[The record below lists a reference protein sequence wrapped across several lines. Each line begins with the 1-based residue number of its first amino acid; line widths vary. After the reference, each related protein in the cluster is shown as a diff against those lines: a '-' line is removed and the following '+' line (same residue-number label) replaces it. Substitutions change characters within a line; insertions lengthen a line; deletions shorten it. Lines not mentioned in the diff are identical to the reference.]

1 MKSGHLCLFHVMNT
15 CRADLSDQLLPHQKK
30 KLFQNGGEWKQG
42 NQHSISQQ
50 LCAVPMRV
58 PGGAVQHKCR
68 VFSEMQ
74 MVRGVKTKLD
84 GFEIHFACGDPN
96 IFILTDASR

>member
-1 MKSGHLCLFHVMNT
+1 
-15 CRADLSDQLLPHQKK
+15 
-30 KLFQNGGEWKQG
+30 
-42 NQHSISQQ
+42 
-50 LCAVPMRV
+50 MRV

-74 MVRGVKTKLD
+74 IVRGVNTKLD

-96 IFILTDASR
+96 KFILTDALE